1 MLQWQ
6 FAELLNLRNGFI
18 SIKWCWKLLAF
29 FTFLLYSSPKINV
42 HEEDFTEHEN
52 GASVIAD
59 PEVSNQKTKE
69 AISYEVDPADV
80 ADGFF

>member
-1 MLQWQ
+1 M
-6 FAELLNLRNGFI
+6 
-18 SIKWCWKLLAF
+18 
-29 FTFLLYSSPKINV
+29 

-69 AISYEVDPADV
+69 AISYEVDPADR
-80 ADGFF
+80 ADGFLKKNIIAGNIFV